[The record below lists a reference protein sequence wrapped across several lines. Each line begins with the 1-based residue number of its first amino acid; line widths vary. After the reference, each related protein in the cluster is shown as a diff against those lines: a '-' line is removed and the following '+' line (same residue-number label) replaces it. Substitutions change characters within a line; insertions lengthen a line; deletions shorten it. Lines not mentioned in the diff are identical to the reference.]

1 MTWLDLYNFLNKM
14 ANDTNNFGRFDWND
28 DVYIYDADT
37 DTTMLCDTFYLGS
50 QLVLGANME
59 NNNES

>member
-37 DTTMLCDTFYLGS
+37 DTTMLCDIFYLGS